1 MLRAFSSSSKRIAV
15 LLGRQHGLMVELAR
29 DFINSLLKA
38 QKKPS
43 PVDLPFSSGL
53 SSNLGGGLADHVLS
67 LRTQNINI
75 KLLQL
80 PLSHSPGVDKWWKED
95 LLLLQGPRSPGIA
108 SRTHALHLPVC
119 LPDSGT
125 WCPTLGF
132 LPPGSQKLSQ
142 CFPEGVFSLS
152 PGGRLSQN
160 EMKQEAVGAFS
171 TQ

>member
-1 MLRAFSSSSKRIAV
+1 
-15 LLGRQHGLMVELAR
+15 MVELAR

-80 PLSHSPGVDKWWKED
+80 PLSHSPGVDRWWKED

-108 SRTHALHLPVC
+108 SRTHALTHSISQSASLIPERGAQLLAFC
-119 LPDSGT
+119 LLVPRSSHSVSLRGYSA
-125 WCPTLGF
+125 CLQEEGF
-132 LPPGSQKLSQ
+132 PK
-142 CFPEGVFSLS
+142 
-152 PGGRLSQN
+152 
-160 EMKQEAVGAFS
+160 MK
-171 TQ
+171 

>member
-80 PLSHSPGVDKWWKED
+80 PLSHSPGVDRWWKED
-95 LLLLQGPRSPGIA
+95 LLLLQGPRSPGTSCYRVLIVRA
-108 SRTHALHLPVC
+108 LPHALTHSISQSASLILERGAQLLAFCRLVPRSSHSVSLRGYSAC
-119 LPDSGT
+119 LQEE
-125 WCPTLGF
+125 GF
-132 LPPGSQKLSQ
+132 PK
-142 CFPEGVFSLS
+142 
-152 PGGRLSQN
+152 
-160 EMKQEAVGAFS
+160 MK
-171 TQ
+171 